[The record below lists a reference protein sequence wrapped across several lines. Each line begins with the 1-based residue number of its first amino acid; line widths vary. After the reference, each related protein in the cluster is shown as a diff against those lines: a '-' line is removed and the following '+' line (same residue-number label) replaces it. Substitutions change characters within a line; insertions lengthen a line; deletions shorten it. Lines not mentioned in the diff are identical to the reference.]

1 MKKFLAL
8 FLVLA
13 MLVSI
18 VLVSCDK
25 PDDDNN
31 DDGDGL
37 IIDDPDK
44 KPGGD
49 KDGEGGDEGQLPGD
63 QEGEKDPPANQT
75 TESAISATVY
85 PMTKMVIR
93 KDSVTSDVKVIVE
106 RAQALSAVA
115 VIKDAEGT
123 DLWYKLSYDNA
134 TYYIDADYVTQNVQK
149 ATFSDLTEALTIT
162 VKQHDTANNEDPY
175 QVNLREYPSFDSG
188 VKTVTVKKEHTDV
201 NPLVAKA
208 VNGTGDWYI
217 VTYNG
222 VDYYL
227 AVTSIT
233 KPVLNGLPAEGGEGN
248 LPG

>member
-18 VLVSCDK
+18 ALVSCDK
-25 PDDDNN
+25 PDDDNK
-31 DDGDGL
+31 DDDNDGL

-44 KPGGD
+44 KPS
-49 KDGEGGDEGQLPGD
+49 DGEGGDEGQLPGGGD
-63 QEGEKDPPANQT
+63 EDEKDPPANQT

-134 TYYIDADYVTQNVQK
+134 TYYIDADYVTQNLQR
-149 ATFSDLTEALTIT
+149 S
-162 VKQHDTANNEDPY
+162 Y
-175 QVNLREYPSFDSG
+175 
-188 VKTVTVKKEHTDV
+188 
-201 NPLVAKA
+201 
-208 VNGTGDWYI
+208 
-217 VTYNG
+217 
-222 VDYYL
+222 
-227 AVTSIT
+227 
-233 KPVLNGLPAEGGEGN
+233 
-248 LPG
+248 